1 MEDGERELTEFV
13 IATVLGADAAAPAG
27 GPPPEFEISEM
38 PPEQQRQI
46 LRFADEY
53 LARHRRGRAMSG
65 MEET

>member
-1 MEDGERELTEFV
+1 MPDAMPELTDFV
-13 IATVLGADAAAPAG
+13 TATVLGAEDAEG
-27 GPPPEFEISEM
+27 KEFEISEM